1 MGSGRIELKDVY
13 RRYGTTT
20 ALDGISL
27 TIAEGSFTTLLGP
40 SGCGKSTTLRI
51 IAGLEPQTSGH
62 VLIDGRDVAGL
73 RAAERNIA
81 MVFQSYALYPHMT
94 VRQNINLP
102 LAMRNMSV
110 WQRLP
115 LMDRV
120 LTSTRRLSAVHQR
133 KVREV
138 ATLLDIQTLLDRK
151 PSQLSGG
158 QKQRAAVARALVR
171 DPVAFLL
178 DEPLSNLDVKLRL
191 QMRGELVDLHNRTG
205 RTFVYVTHDQAEAM
219 SMSSQIAVMMD
230 GSIVQSGTPR
240 EIYERPATREIAAFV
255 GDHPLNLVEVPARSG
270 ELPEPFTSFAFDS
283 LLDRDTVVIGLR
295 PEALVPARDGLLAG
309 RVVRIEYLG
318 SEAVAT
324 VALRGDRTIRAIL
337 PTHSALHQP
346 GEEIR
351 FNFNPDHAHVF
362 DGSTGARLDARLAPR
377 SPRYAT
383 ATGPAS

>member
-1 MGSGRIELKDVY
+1 MSSGRIELKDVR
-13 RRYGTTT
+13 RRYGATN
-20 ALDGISL
+20 ALNGISL
-27 TIAEGSFTTLLGP
+27 KIAEGSFTTLLGP

-51 IAGLEPQTSGH
+51 VAGLEPQSSGQ
-62 VLIDGRDVAGL
+62 VLIDGRDVTGL

-115 LMDRV
+115 LMDR
-120 LTSTRRLSAVHQR
+120 LLASARDLAAAHR
-133 KVREV
+133 TKVREV
-138 ATLLDIQTLLDRK
+138 ASLLDIETLLDRK

-191 QMRGELVDLHNRTG
+191 QMRGELVDLHQRTG

-219 SMSSQIAVMMD
+219 SMSDQIAVMMD

-240 EIYERPATREIAAFV
+240 AIYERPATQEIAAFV
-255 GDHPLNLVEVPARSG
+255 GDHPLNLVEVPARSR
-270 ELPEPFTSFAFDS
+270 ELPEPFTSFAFDTR
-283 LLDRDTVVIGLR
+283 LINDTVVIGLR
-295 PEALVPARDGLLAG
+295 PEALVPADDGLLAG

-324 VALRGDRTIRAIL
+324 VVLPGDQTVHAVL
-337 PTHSALHQP
+337 PTHSALRQP
-346 GEEIR
+346 GDEIR
-351 FNFNPDHAHVF
+351 LSFNPDHAHLF
-362 DGSTGARLDARLAPR
+362 DGSTGVRLKARLVPR
-377 SPRYAT
+377 SPLRAT
-383 ATGPAS
+383 ATGPVS